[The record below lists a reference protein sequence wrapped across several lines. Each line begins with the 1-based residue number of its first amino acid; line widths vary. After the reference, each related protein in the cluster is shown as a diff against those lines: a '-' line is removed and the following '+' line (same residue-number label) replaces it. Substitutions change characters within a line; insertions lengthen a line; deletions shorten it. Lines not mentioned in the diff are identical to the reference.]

1 MSEPL
6 IRLNGKPVHIL
17 FRNDSTFYTVMRFKI
32 NDKKEKVITVSGIF
46 ASIEKDTLYNIYG
59 HYVNH
64 PRYGMQFAAESYEKP
79 LPDDRD
85 SIIRFLSSAHF
96 PGIGK
101 KAAETVVDA
110 LGNDCI
116 TLLKEKPELL
126 DVLPLTDKQI
136 ASFKEGIA
144 SMDDSMEQL
153 VRFLNIHGI
162 GMRNLAKL
170 NRTYGKEALSVLK
183 ENPYCIIEDCDGI
196 GFATADKIAM
206 NLGFAQNDERRL
218 YAYLVSQVMD
228 LCVRDGDS
236 YIELDA
242 LRMQFENKTK
252 GLTASFD
259 DLLYKAVMNRQLMQE
274 DTRIY
279 PITQFE
285 AETEIAHFL
294 HGFPYKFL
302 EPCDKELLEQYLD
315 QLEQASGITY
325 DETQKDAIV
334 SFFENPFL
342 IVTGGPGTGKTTVVQ
357 AMVRLF
363 QLLYPSSNIICAA
376 PTGRAAKRLYEVTGA
391 QSSTIHSLLQWDLE
405 SNRFGRNAENPLTE
419 DLLIIDEFSM
429 VDAWLFSRLAL
440 ASHNIKKICIIG
452 DEDQLPSVGPGS
464 VLRDLIDSQQFP
476 LIRLDHIYRQSSG
489 SDVITLAHDIHDGH
503 VNLDA
508 LKTNVAFF
516 NCPDDM
522 IATNAVTV
530 VRDALNKNY
539 TINDIQVLSP
549 MYKGAAGIDTLNASL
564 QEAFNPPDISKKE
577 VRYGYTTFREG
588 DKILQLK
595 NQPDDAV
602 FNGDIGILEA
612 IEDAKERDDHKT
624 TIIVN
629 FQENYV
635 EYNQD
640 NWNNITLAYCISVH
654 KAQGSEYPIVIMP
667 FSRAHTIML
676 QKKLIYTAITRAR
689 RSLVLL
695 GNKEAF
701 ERGVEAEERHIR
713 ATTLVKRLKD
723 QDPFA

>member
-1 MSEPL
+1 MNETL
-6 IRLNGKPVHIL
+6 IRLNGKPVHIV
-17 FRNDSTFYTVMRFKI
+17 FRNDSTFYTVMRFRI
-32 NDKKEKVITVSGIF
+32 NDKQEKVITVSGIF

-59 HYVNH
+59 RYVNH

-85 SIIRFLSSAHF
+85 SIIRFLSSSQF

-101 KAAETVVDA
+101 KAAEIVADA

-126 DVLPLTDKQI
+126 DGMPLTEKQI

-162 GMRNLAKL
+162 GMRNLSRL
-170 NRTYGKEALSVLK
+170 NHTYGKDALSVLK
-183 ENPYCIIEDCDGI
+183 DNPYRIIEDCDGI

-206 NLGFAQNDERRL
+206 SLGFAANDERRL
-218 YAYLVSQVMD
+218 YAYLVSLVME

-236 YIELDA
+236 YIELDV
-242 LRMQFENKTK
+242 LRSQFEKKTN
-252 GLTASFD
+252 GLTASFE
-259 DLLYKAVMNRQLMQE
+259 DLLYKAVLNRQLMQE
-274 DTRIY
+274 ESRIY

-285 AETEIAHFL
+285 AETEISHFL
-294 HGFPYKFL
+294 HGFPYKFI
-302 EPCDKELLEQYLD
+302 EPCNKDLLEHYLKELEKS
-315 QLEQASGITY
+315 SGISY
-325 DETQKDAIV
+325 DETQKDAIL
-334 SFFENPFL
+334 SFFDNPFL

-363 QLLYPSSNIICAA
+363 QLIYPSGNVICAA

-391 QSSTIHSLLQWDLE
+391 PSSTIHSLLQWDLE
-405 SNRFGRNAENPLTE
+405 SNHFGKDRENPLTE

-429 VDAWLFSRLAL
+429 VDAWLFSRLCL

-452 DEDQLPSVGPGS
+452 DEDQLPSVGTGS
-464 VLRDLIDSQQFP
+464 VLRDMIASGQFP

-489 SDVITLAHDIHDGH
+489 SDVITLAHAIHDGE

-508 LKTNVAFF
+508 LKNNVAFF
-516 NCPDDM
+516 HCPDDM
-522 IATNAVTV
+522 IAANAVTV

-539 TINDIQVLSP
+539 NINDIQVLSP
-549 MYKGAAGIDTLNASL
+549 MYKGAAGIDTLNTCL

-577 VRYGYTTFREG
+577 VRYGYTIFREG

-612 IEDAKERDDHKT
+612 IEDAKEREDHKT

-629 FQENYV
+629 FQDNYV
-635 EYNQD
+635 EYNQE

-676 QKKLIYTAITRAR
+676 QKKLIYTAVTRAR
-689 RSLVLL
+689 KSLVLL
-695 GNKEAF
+695 GDKEAF
-701 ERGVEAEERHIR
+701 ARGVHADEKHIR
-713 ATTLVKRLKD
+713 ATTLVERLKD
-723 QDPFA
+723 QDPFS

>member
-6 IRLNGKPVHIL
+6 VRLNGKPVHIV
-17 FRNDSTFYTVMRFKI
+17 FRNESTFYTVMRFRI
-32 NDKKEKVITVSGIF
+32 NDKHEKVITVSGIF

-85 SIIRFLSSAHF
+85 SIVRFLSSSQF

-101 KAAETVVDA
+101 KTAEMVADA

-126 DVLPLTDKQI
+126 DSIGLNEKQI

-144 SMDDSMEQL
+144 TMDDSMEQL
-153 VRFLNIHGI
+153 IRFLNIHGI
-162 GMRNLAKL
+162 GIRNLSRL
-170 NRTYGKEALSVLK
+170 NHTYGKEALSVLK
-183 ENPYCIIEDCDGI
+183 ENPYRIIEECDGI

-206 NLGFAQNDERRL
+206 NLGFSENDERRL
-218 YAYLVSQVMD
+218 YAYLVSLVMD
-228 LCVRDGDS
+228 MCVREGDS
-236 YIELDA
+236 YIELEA
-242 LRMQFENKTK
+242 LRMQFEKK
-252 GLTASFD
+252 IRGLTASFD
-259 DLLYKAVMNRQLMQE
+259 DLLYKAVLNRQLIQE
-274 DTRIY
+274 ENRIY
-279 PITQFE
+279 PVTQFE

-294 HGFPYKFL
+294 QGFPYKLL
-302 EPCDKELLEQYLD
+302 EPCDKDLLKQYLEQ
-315 QLEQASGITY
+315 LEKASAITY
-325 DETQKDAIV
+325 DETQKQAIYA
-334 SFFENPFL
+334 FFEHPLL

-357 AMVRLF
+357 AMVKLF

-391 QSSTIHSLLQWDLE
+391 PSSTIHSLLQWDLE
-405 SNRFGRNAENPLTE
+405 SNHFGKDRDNPLSE

-464 VLRDLIDSQQFP
+464 VLRDLIGSEQFP

-489 SDVITLAHDIHDGH
+489 SDVITLAHDIHDGK

-516 NCPDDM
+516 NCPDEM

-530 VRDALNKNY
+530 VNDAINKNY
-539 TINDIQVLSP
+539 NINDIQVLSP
-549 MYKGAAGIDTLNASL
+549 MYKGAAGIDTLNTSL
-564 QEAFNPPDISKKE
+564 QEAFNPPDITKKE
-577 VRYGYTTFREG
+577 VRYGYTIFREG

-595 NQPDDAV
+595 NQPDDNV

-676 QKKLIYTAITRAR
+676 QKKLIYTAVTRAR

-701 ERGVEAEERHIR
+701 EKGVEAVERHTR

-723 QDPFA
+723 QDPFS